1 VTPLPPSAPSGAS
14 DERPPPGEQATFAD
28 VVAERVSAVRARI
41 DAHAAGRAVLIVA
54 VTKGFG
60 PAAVDAAASA
70 GITAIGENYAQELI
84 TKAGQG
90 AGGERVGWHFIG
102 AVQRNKVA
110 ALAPFVAVWQT
121 VDRPAAAD
129 TIARHS
135 PGATALVEVNLTGD
149 PARSGCS
156 WGDVDA
162 VVDVGRR
169 AGLTV
174 IGLMGIGPPGPPQ
187 PALFARLATTGGR
200 LGLAELSMG
209 MTGDYEVAVA
219 EGSTMVRLGTALFGP
234 RPRRSDLRR

>member
-1 VTPLPPSAPSGAS
+1 VTQLPPPARPGAS
-14 DERPPPGEQATFAD
+14 GDGPPERDQATFAA
-28 VVAERVSAVRARI
+28 VAERVGVVRARI
-41 DAHAAGRAVLIVA
+41 DALAAGRPVLIVG

-60 PAAVDAAASA
+60 TGAVDAAAAA

-84 TKAGQG
+84 AKAGQG
-90 AGGERVGWHFIG
+90 AGGDRVRWHFIG

-129 TIARHS
+129 AIARHS

-149 PARSGCS
+149 PARSGCA
-156 WGDVDA
+156 WNDVDA
-162 VVDVGRR
+162 VVDAGRR

-174 IGLMGIGPPGPPQ
+174 VGLMGIGPPGPPQ
-187 PALFARLATTGGR
+187 PAPFARLAAAGAR

-209 MTGDYEVAVA
+209 MTGDYEVAVT

-234 RPRRSDLRR
+234 RTRGGDLRR